1 MRYRMFYN
9 FDAFGDTLLILI
21 HPEKKPDRVEDKNGV
36 TALYLGDELLGYNIF
51 DLSRVLK
58 LKAKGIIFTPG
69 VELVTLVNQLL
80 TAAGFPVLE
89 ELTDSGFHVFK
100 VTKIEEHPLDEKAKI
115 VTLTD
120 GKDTYETVT
129 KLNNLNADDKVVGL
143 IDGYIAPDG
152 MMFLKHVDHNI
163 KNDVLLLSEKALKQG
178 EDEKEIFKATKNEAG
193 DDFFLGR

>member
-1 MRYRMFYN
+1 MFEN
-9 FDAFGDTLLILI
+9 ASIMVMKADDPSQILRLEVDGDTQQSIDQSFAEAVVGL
-21 HPEKKPDRVEDKNGV
+21 VEDKNGV

-178 EDEKEIFKATKNEAG
+178 EDEN
-193 DDFFLGR
+193 